1 MAATS
6 LGSTP
11 YQGPSRRL
19 VIAFDVGTTYSG
31 ISYSILD
38 PGQTP
43 EIKGVTK
50 FPGQDHVHGSSKIPT
65 VLYYDKS
72 GKVQAIGAET
82 LSEGVFERA
91 TDGGWEKVEWFK
103 LHLRPNSSITKTL
116 SKTLPAL
123 PRNKLPVEIFGD
135 FLRYLLQC
143 TKNYIRDSH
152 ANGIQLWDTLA
163 GDCHYVL
170 SHPNGWEGI
179 QQTQIRKAAVMGG
192 LVPDTDKGASRISFV
207 TEGEASLHFAIRHG
221 LPTKATQANDGVVIV
236 DAGGGTID
244 ISAYARTSNAVR
256 QTFEEIAQPQCHLHG
271 SVFVNMLAR
280 VFLEEYLHNS
290 TFLDDLDHIMSCFD
304 KTTKLRFRSTEEPC
318 FVKFGSTRDNDETC
332 NVRYGQLKLKGTDV
346 ATFFEPS
353 VKCIIDAVKQ
363 QKETAHH
370 NFSHVVLVGGF
381 AASDWLYMEVS
392 KELKKSGYSV
402 VRPDHHVSKAV
413 SDGAISFYI
422 DHFVNTRVSKITYG
436 SRGSIDYNPNNPEH
450 VKRQHNAYVAVS
462 GEKRINDVFYVIL
475 ATNTQVPETNEIRR
489 NHFWEFTSFD
499 ELKKSKTYLNGF
511 RGSVK
516 DAAWMDVDSDK
527 YFELCTIV
535 TDLSHL
541 ANSSSVSTMF
551 DNNGNKFYRLHYDVI
566 MLFGG
571 TEIKAQVAWKE
582 DGVERRSDAKILYTS
597 NLPINAH
604 NIPVK
609 APAKLS
615 KQLSDQPSR
624 GSSSLFSMYQDGA
637 ATRQNSQVGS
647 GASRVS
653 YGPGRASP
661 PPYLSSGSVKGK
673 KNENLNELF
682 GKGGKQRF

>member
-1 MAATS
+1 MASPAV
-6 LGSTP
+6 GSAP

-50 FPGQDHVHGSSKIPT
+50 FPAQDHVHGSSKIPT

-82 LSEGVFERA
+82 LSEGIFERA
-91 TDGGWEKVEWFK
+91 TDGGWHKVEWFK
-103 LHLRPNSSITKTL
+103 LHLRPQSTIAQKL
-116 SKTLPAL
+116 SKTVPPLP
-123 PRNKLPVEIFGD
+123 PNKLPVDIFSD
-135 FLRYLLQC
+135 FLRYLLEC

-152 ANGIQLWDTLA
+152 ANGPQLWSSLS

-221 LPTKATQANDGVVIV
+221 LPTKATQENEGVVIV

-244 ISAYARTSNAVR
+244 ISAYARTSNAIR
-256 QTFEEIAQPQCHLHG
+256 QTFDEIAQPQCHLHG

-280 VFLEEYLHNS
+280 VFLEEFLHDS
-290 TFLDDLDHIMSCFD
+290 AFLDDLDHIMTCFD
-304 KTTKLRFRSTEEPC
+304 KTTKLRFRNTEEPC
-318 FVKFGSTRDNDETC
+318 FIKFGSTRDNDEDY
-332 NVRYGQLKLKGTDV
+332 NIRYGQLKLKGTDV

-353 VKCIIDAVKQ
+353 IQCIIDAVKEQ
-363 QKETAHH
+363 RDSAHG

-381 AASDWLYMEVS
+381 AASDWLYNVVS
-392 KELKKSGYSV
+392 SELKKSGFSV

-450 VKRQHNAYVAVS
+450 VERESKSFVAVS

-499 ELKKSKTYLNGF
+499 ELKRSKTYLHGF

-516 DAAWMDVDSDK
+516 DAAWMDVDADK

-535 TDLSHL
+535 TDLSHM
-541 ANSSSVSTMF
+541 AHSSSIQKKYDT
-551 DNNGNKFYRLHYDVI
+551 DGKLFYRLHYDVI

-597 NLPINAH
+597 NLPINMH
-604 NIPVK
+604 NVPAPVK
-609 APAKLS
+609 APVKPAKTLS
-615 KQLSDQPSR
+615 SQGGRASVP
-624 GSSSLFSMYQDGA
+624 LFSMSYQDGA
-637 ATRQNSQVGS
+637 GSRSSAGDRNSS
-647 GASRVS
+647 YVS
-653 YGPGRASP
+653 GRASP
-661 PPYLSSGSVKGK
+661 PNGSARKNANLEALFSKPSGKRK
-673 KNENLNELF
+673 F
-682 GKGGKQRF
+682 